1 MSVKRAPATLGEG
14 VRKEAAS
21 TRKGL
26 HRVTQI
32 LEAALQIIADERY
45 ESVTL
50 ERVAQR
56 VGISKGNL
64 QYYYPTKAS
73 LVLAAFAEQIERHR
87 EEWREAFE
95 RNAPSPLARLRRL
108 IAFELAAN
116 RDPEFVAQVM
126 ERWAMSARDPAIGRL
141 SEEWRRWV
149 VGHYADLIGEL
160 RPELR
165 PSGRR
170 DTAKI
175 VYGMVVG
182 SAPHMSSDTTGS
194 LDRRIEQAVLAVI
207 EQTR

>member
-1 MSVKRAPATLGEG
+1 MSVEDAPATLGEG
-14 VRKEAAS
+14 VRKEAAG

-26 HRVTQI
+26 RRVTQI
-32 LEAALQIIADERY
+32 LEAALETIAESGY

-73 LVLAAFAEQIERHR
+73 LVLAAFAEQIERHKR
-87 EEWREAFE
+87 EWRAEFE
-95 RNAPSPLARLRRL
+95 RSAASPLARLRRL

-141 SEEWRRWV
+141 SDDWRHWV
-149 VGHYADLIGEL
+149 IGHYADLIGEL

-165 PSGRR
+165 PTGRR

-182 SAPHMSSDTTGS
+182 SAPYMSSDTTGS

-207 EQTR
+207 EQAR